1 MMQHPWYPFMF
12 GALTVLSLAAG
23 LFFLRYWRSS
33 GDRFFAFFAIAFWA
47 LGANWALMVGRDPKD
62 EYLPYFYLL
71 RLFAF
76 LLIVVGIVDKN
87 RRSAEPD

>member
-1 MMQHPWYPFMF
+1 MIGDWYTFLF
-12 GALTVLSLAAG
+12 GALTVLSFTAG

-47 LGANWALMVGRDPKD
+47 LGSNWALMVGRDPAD

-71 RLFAF
+71 RLVAF
-76 LLIVVGIVDKN
+76 LLIVAAIVDKN
-87 RRSAEPD
+87 RRSNRPD

>member
-1 MMQHPWYPFMF
+1 MTDQIYTYTC
-12 GALTVLSLAAG
+12 GALTALSFVCG

-33 GDRFFAFFAIAFWA
+33 GDRFFAFFAVAFWS
-47 LGANWALMVGRDPKD
+47 LGANWALLVGRDARD

-76 LLIVVGIVDKN
+76 LLILTAIVDKN
-87 RRSAEPD
+87 RRTSQSD

>member
-1 MMQHPWYPFMF
+1 VIGHWYAFLF
-12 GALTVLSLAAG
+12 GALTVLSFTIG

-47 LGANWALMVGRDPKD
+47 LGANWLLKVGRDPAD

-71 RLFAF
+71 RLVAF
-76 LLIVVGIVDKN
+76 LLIAAAIVDKN
-87 RRSAEPD
+87 RRSSEPD

>member
-1 MMQHPWYPFMF
+1 MGDWYAFLFGTLTMMSF
-12 GALTVLSLAAG
+12 TVG

-47 LGANWALMVGRDPKD
+47 LGSNWALMVGRDPAD

-71 RLFAF
+71 RLVAF
-76 LLIVVGIVDKN
+76 LLIVAAIVDKN
-87 RRSAEPD
+87 RRSNRPD